1 MKKQLCFFIALC
13 MTAGLINSQTMVRLK
28 LPNNCNASTGVENTV
43 LANENP
49 MLELFPNPNGGNF
62 TLIISLKDNIDKAT
76 ITVYDMNGR
85 AIYIETVF
93 SNSNKLVKQLKIAN
107 LKKGTYLF
115 EVKNTRQ
122 TSSTKLVVNK

>member
-13 MTAGLINSQTMVRLK
+13 MTAGFINSQTLVKLK

-43 LANENP
+43 LANETP
-49 MLELFPNPNGGNF
+49 MLELFPNPNRGNF

-122 TSSTKLVVNK
+122 TSSTKLVINK

>member
-49 MLELFPNPNGGNF
+49 MLELFPNPNRGNF

-122 TSSTKLVVNK
+122 TSSTKLVINK

>member
-1 MKKQLCFFIALC
+1 MKKLLCFFIALC

-49 MLELFPNPNGGNF
+49 QLELFPNPNGGNF

-76 ITVYDMNGR
+76 ITVYDMTGK

-93 SNSNKLVKQLKIAN
+93 SKSNKLVKQLKIAN
-107 LKKGTYLF
+107 LKKGTYLI

-122 TSSTKLVVNK
+122 TSSTKLVINK

>member
-76 ITVYDMNGR
+76 IRVYDMTGK

-122 TSSTKLVVNK
+122 TSSTKLVINK

>member
-1 MKKQLCFFIALC
+1 MKKLLCFFIALC

-49 MLELFPNPNGGNF
+49 QLELFPNPNGGNF
-62 TLIISLKDNIDKAT
+62 TLIISLKDNIEKAT
-76 ITVYDMNGR
+76 ITVYDMTGK

-107 LKKGTYLF
+107 LKKGTYLI

-122 TSSTKLVVNK
+122 TSSTKLVINK

>member
-1 MKKQLCFFIALC
+1 MKKLLCFFIALC

-43 LANENP
+43 LANEIP
-49 MLELFPNPNGGNF
+49 MLELFPNPNRGNF

-122 TSSTKLVVNK
+122 TSSTKLVINK

>member
-1 MKKQLCFFIALC
+1 MKKLLCFFIALC

-49 MLELFPNPNGGNF
+49 QLELFPNPNGGNF

-122 TSSTKLVVNK
+122 ASTTKLVINK

>member
-13 MTAGLINSQTMVRLK
+13 MTAGLINSLTMVRLK

-122 TSSTKLVVNK
+122 TSSTKLVINK

>member
-1 MKKQLCFFIALC
+1 MKKLLCFFIALC

-49 MLELFPNPNGGNF
+49 QLELFPNPNGGNF

-76 ITVYDMNGR
+76 ITVYDMTGK

-107 LKKGTYLF
+107 LKKGTYLI

-122 TSSTKLVVNK
+122 TSSTKLVINK

>member
-1 MKKQLCFFIALC
+1 MKKLLCFFIALC
-13 MTAGLINSQTMVRLK
+13 ITAGLINSQTMVRLK

-43 LANENP
+43 LANETP

-122 TSSTKLVVNK
+122 TSSTKLVINK

>member
-1 MKKQLCFFIALC
+1 

-76 ITVYDMNGR
+76 IRVYDMTGK

-122 TSSTKLVVNK
+122 TSSTKLVINK

>member
-122 TSSTKLVVNK
+122 TSSTKLVINK

>member
-1 MKKQLCFFIALC
+1 MKKLLCFFIALC
-13 MTAGLINSQTMVRLK
+13 MIAGLINSQIMVRLK

-43 LANENP
+43 LANETP

-107 LKKGTYLF
+107 LKKGTYLL

-122 TSSTKLVVNK
+122 TSSTKLVINK

>member
-1 MKKQLCFFIALC
+1 MKKLLCFFIALC

-49 MLELFPNPNGGNF
+49 QLELFPNPNGGNF

-107 LKKGTYLF
+107 LKKGTYLL

-122 TSSTKLVVNK
+122 TSSTKLVINK